1 MASGSVFG
9 AGAPNSILPGT
20 APKDIAQ
27 WREPLNVREPGR
39 GIPQVAQV
47 PPFWQLKPPGGID
60 VQSTAR
66 GTLAAGAGSQLVLAG
81 ARPFVVLP
89 SYNGVLAGLT
99 VTVLLPLATLDIVVT
114 LLQNGAPVQ
123 GWDSF
128 VPPNVG
134 ANAIVQGFTGPLQ
147 LPQNTQLTVL
157 FTNNGAGG
165 PWNVAM
171 SLVGWM
177 WPRELEAATFGVTSA

>member
-1 MASGSVFG
+1 MASGSAFG
-9 AGAPNSILPGT
+9 AGAPTSILPGT
-20 APKDIAQ
+20 APKDLAQ
-27 WREPLNVREPGR
+27 WREPLNVRAPGA

-60 VQSTAR
+60 IQATAR
-66 GTLAAGAGSQLVLAG
+66 GTLAAGIGSQLVLTG
-81 ARPFVVLP
+81 TRPFVVLP

-99 VTVLLPLATLDIVVT
+99 VTVLLPLATLNIAVT

-123 GWDSF
+123 GWDNF

-147 LPQNTQLTVL
+147 LPQNTALSVL
-157 FTNNGAGG
+157 FTNNSAAG
-165 PWNVAM
+165 PWDVQM

-177 WPRELEAATFGVTSA
+177 WPRNLELATFGVVSA